1 MVDFDPS
8 VQGAEYRR
16 DPKIVGQLNLVG
28 EGVPAAV
35 AATKG
40 ESGIL
45 IATHTRKQVEQVAG
59 YTHAKGAY
67 AYPGLGWSVLVRFVD
82 SEINSEINSVAN
94 EVATYMEIAI
104 VVSIILIAFFAFLIG
119 RGIAGSIAGMTI
131 AMRELAGGNKSID
144 VPSLDRKDEIGGMA
158 AAVALDKMTAQKD
171 IERKAA
177 EDKAKTVAA
186 VTAKFQQNI
195 GQLVTSVSAAST
207 QLQSTAQGLTNN
219 AEQTNHNTSAVA
231 SASEEVAAN
240 V

>member
-59 YTHAKGAY
+59 YTHTKGAY

-82 SEINSEINSVAN
+82 SEINSVAN